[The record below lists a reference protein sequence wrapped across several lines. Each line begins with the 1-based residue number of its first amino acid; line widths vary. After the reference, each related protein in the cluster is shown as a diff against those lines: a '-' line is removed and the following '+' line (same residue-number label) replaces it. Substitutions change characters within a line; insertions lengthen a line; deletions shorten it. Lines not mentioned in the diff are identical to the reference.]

1 MMGTSSSLSEALSR
15 SGLLGPAPRPPP
27 PWPTASSSDS
37 AMWWSSSSSLR
48 PPPPLLARAPLHMK
62 KMPNEG
68 GGTTATTAATTG
80 NPYSKEK
87 TGGGGRGDFPAIADP
102 AKRRKRSA
110 GDDDVLGEA
119 LEQTKRTR
127 RSSGPSPAEYDD
139 GPPSRDGGGR
149 RPIVKVFNVGGY
161 DGSVQVP
168 KPSAILFRRTSAIAL
183 RTAVTP
189 SPRDRAQPSAAILER
204 QMHLAELLRREGGDA
219 GGGGSASRSKV
230 KILSSAGGGGGTEGG
245 AARTTN
251 ATASSGGNPSSR
263 RNDGLGDFAST
274 FGGVADDDDVDGEPA
289 ERSSSLERIASA
301 RSRFASA
308 VDARE
313 YARARGAVQA
323 LEAREESSTGD
334 KQKKNNANEK
344 RKDGLPVVTTSAIVT
359 SGWSCRSC
367 KKTTPFKP
375 ASCMRAGHDVRQ
387 RRELKEEGRR
397 SANGSSLGS
406 RKDRLDRHGR
416 DDVEGGLTLGSGL
429 EWSGWRGGFE

>member
-1 MMGTSSSLSEALSR
+1 
-15 SGLLGPAPRPPP
+15 
-27 PWPTASSSDS
+27 
-37 AMWWSSSSSLR
+37 
-48 PPPPLLARAPLHMK
+48 MK

-68 GGTTATTAATTG
+68 GGTTATAATG
-80 NPYSKEK
+80 RNPYSKEK
-87 TGGGGRGDFPAIADP
+87 TCGGREDSNAIADP
-102 AKRRKRSA
+102 AKRQKRSA

-119 LEQTKRTR
+119 LERTKKRTR

-149 RPIVKVFNVGGY
+149 LPIFKVFNVGGY

-168 KPSAILFRRTSAIAL
+168 KPSAILFRRTSMIAL
-183 RTAVTP
+183 HTAATP
-189 SPRDRAQPSAAILER
+189 SPRDHRAQPSAAILER
-204 QMHLAELLRREGGDA
+204 QMHLAELLRREDGDA
-219 GGGGSASRSKV
+219 AGCASSTTTAGASRGGGVSRSKV
-230 KILSSAGGGGGTEGG
+230 KIVSSFSGGIGAEGG

-251 ATASSGGNPSSR
+251 VTASSGGNPTSR
-263 RNDGLGDFAST
+263 RNDGRGDFAST
-274 FGGVADDDDVDGEPA
+274 FGGVAAAAADDDDDVDGGPA
-289 ERSSSLERIASA
+289 GRSASALERIASA

-323 LEAREESSTGD
+323 LEAREESSTMGD
-334 KQKKNNANEK
+334 KQKNNNANEK
-344 RKDGLPVVTTSAIVT
+344 KKDGLPVVAKNAIVT

-375 ASCMRAGHDVRQ
+375 ASCIRAGHDVRQ

-416 DDVEGGLTLGSGL
+416 DDEEGGLTLGSGL